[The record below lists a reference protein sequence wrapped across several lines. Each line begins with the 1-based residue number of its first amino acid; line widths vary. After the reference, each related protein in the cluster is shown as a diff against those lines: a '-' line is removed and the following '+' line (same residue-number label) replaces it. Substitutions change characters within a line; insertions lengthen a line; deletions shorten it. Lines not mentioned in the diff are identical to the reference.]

1 MHKHLYL
8 KLGTFESEVLN
19 NITSPK
25 AYNAIKGD
33 LPKSPLPM
41 SVALILWLAIDL
53 IQWGEQCSF
62 ENSIICKGILGGGP
76 VVYGPRPIPICTAT
90 GRG

>member
-1 MHKHLYL
+1 
-8 KLGTFESEVLN
+8 
-19 NITSPK
+19 
-25 AYNAIKGD
+25 
-33 LPKSPLPM
+33 M

-76 VVYGPRPIPICTAT
+76 VVYMAPAQSQYVLQQAEGDAIEYM
-90 GRG
+90 GRTCASFLHTIRLGLAKIHSVQMTFPVMCVL